1 MGRVLRI
8 AILAATAFGC
18 GRMNATPEIRLAEAA
33 IDRGDLGAAIDY
45 LNRSIES
52 QPTPQAYVL
61 RAELYATENRYGK
74 AIDDLHRALDLSP
87 GEQSLRDLLRNY
99 ELEDAKFR
107 VTFADRNDALDRA
120 ERELRSQLANR
131 QISELRRAIETS
143 AHWAEKTPAQREAY
157 LQAAIAKGTD
167 RVAQEA
173 FARHWRD
180 DHGSHARETT
190 IQAWLEEI
198 DAYHRF

>member
-8 AILAATAFGC
+8 AILAAAFGC
-18 GRMNATPEIRLAEAA
+18 GRMNATPDLRLAEAA
-33 IDRGDLGAAIDY
+33 IERGDLGAAIDL
-45 LNRSIES
+45 LNLSIDS

-61 RAELYATENRYGK
+61 RAELFGRENRYGN
-74 AIDDLHRALDLSP
+74 AIDDLRCALDLSP
-87 GEQSLRDLLRNY
+87 GESSLRDLLKNY
-99 ELEDAKFR
+99 ELEDARLR
-107 VTFADRNDALDRA
+107 VKFADRNDALDRA
-120 ERELRSQLANR
+120 ERELRSQLAHR
-131 QISELRRAIETS
+131 QISELRREIETS

-157 LQAAIAKGTD
+157 LQAAMAKGTD

-180 DHGSHARETT
+180 DHGSHAPETT